1 MAFNDMATTEMSV
14 KRFSLVSPKNFSD
27 VLSAIDA
34 GLGHPDLRQ
43 FHQQMAA
50 AKSWEDIERVIAA
63 AVGSCGLM
71 EYARF
76 DFGMILQKAQH
87 DPAPRILRIV
97 LGHPLIMRQ
106 MAAYVPDA
114 GSYVPVTILI
124 DERSD
129 GVHLSYDF
137 IESYL
142 AQYDNPQALE
152 IAHSLD
158 SKVKALLQAAAG

>member
-1 MAFNDMATTEMSV
+1 MAFTDMVTTKVNVE
-14 KRFSLVSPKNFSD
+14 RFSLVSPKPFSD

-43 FHQQMAA
+43 FHQNMAA
-50 AKSWEDIERVIAA
+50 ASSWEELERVIAA
-63 AVGSCGLM
+63 AVGSWGLM

-76 DFGMILQKAQH
+76 DFGMVLQKAQSA
-87 DPAPRILRIV
+87 PAPRILRIV

-106 MAAYVPDA
+106 MAAHVPDA
-114 GSYVPVTILI
+114 GSYVPVSILI

-137 IESYL
+137 MASYL
-142 AQYDNPQALE
+142 APYANVDALE
-152 IAHSLD
+152 VAHSLD
-158 SKVKALLQAAAG
+158 AKVRALLMAAAG